1 MEDESTQSRKCKPAR
16 KSSRIEGGNDNSKG
30 KAATN
35 RTKLVS

>member
-1 MEDESTQSRKCKPAR
+1 MEDESTQSRKCKTAR
-16 KSSRIEGGNDNSKG
+16 KSIRIEGGNGKSNG